1 MLTELTVGGLIFHTL
16 SLEPQIPDVMV
27 SPNVVMKFENHN
39 VLLGENSVREPIVG
53 YGYDFNIVNH
63 PTATIDFKLGG
74 YFQEEQPFR
83 DRGIILPFN
92 EFMPIMGFEIDF
104 PISDSIA
111 LTTMITPL
119 MTFSGITFRF

>member
-1 MLTELTVGGLIFHTL
+1 MLTELTIGGLIFHTL

-27 SPNVVMKFENHN
+27 SPNFILKYEQHN
-39 VLLGENSVREPIVG
+39 VLLGANSVREPIIG